1 MTTIVSAPLLSS
13 PLRAVCVDAGA
24 RLTGFAGWELPLQFQ
39 GLVQEHLAVR
49 QQVGIFDISHMGK
62 FQLRGSGLREALQ
75 RLLPSDLTTL
85 LPGQAQYSVLLN
97 DAGGCLDDLIVYW
110 QGWVDGAEQA
120 LLIVNAATTE
130 SDRRWLTEHLPPA
143 IALLDL
149 SQELALVAIQGP
161 QAIAALQPFV
171 SCELAELPRFGHTV
185 TSIAGQPAFVARTG
199 YTGED
204 GCEVMLPP
212 EAAIALWQQLT
223 AAGVT
228 PCGLGAR
235 DTLRLEAAMPL
246 YGHELDSETTPLEAG
261 LGWVVHLDRN
271 LEFIGRDRLVQAK
284 KEGLRRRLVG
294 LTLPGRNIARHGY
307 PVAIADTTIGI
318 VTSGSWS
325 PTLSQAIA
333 LAYVP
338 PALANLG
345 QELWVEIR
353 GKQIPATVVKR
364 PFYRGS
370 QFR

>member
-1 MTTIVSAPLLSS
+1 MTVTVSLLSS
-13 PLRAVCVDAGA
+13 PLHSVCTSAGA
-24 RLTGFAGWELPLQFQ
+24 RFTGFAGWELPLQFQ
-39 GLVQEHLAVR
+39 GLMQEHLAVR
-49 QQVGIFDISHMGK
+49 ERAGLFDISHMGK
-62 FQLRGSGLREALQ
+62 FQLRGSGLRAALQ

-97 DAGGCLDDLIVYW
+97 EAGGCLDDLIVYW
-110 QGWVDGAEQA
+110 QGIVDGVEQA
-120 LLIVNAATTE
+120 FLIVNAATTD
-130 SDRRWLTEHLPPA
+130 SDRLWLTEHLPPA

-149 SQELALVAIQGP
+149 SQDLALVAIQGP
-161 QAIAALQPFV
+161 QAIAFLQPLV
-171 SCELAELPRFGHTV
+171 SCDLAELPRFSHTV

-212 EAAIALWQQLT
+212 AAAITLWQQLT
-223 AAGVT
+223 AAGVV

-246 YGHELDSETTPLEAG
+246 YGHELDTDTNPLEAG

-271 LEFIGRDRLVQAK
+271 PDFLGRDRLVQAK
-284 KEGLRRRLVG
+284 TNGLERRLVG
-294 LTLPGRNIARHGY
+294 LELPGRNIARHGY
-307 PVAIADTTIGI
+307 PVAIADTTVGI

-325 PTLSQAIA
+325 PTLSKAIA

-353 GKQIPATVVKR
+353 GKQVPATVVKR

>member
-1 MTTIVSAPLLSS
+1 MNAPLLSS
-13 PLRAVCVDAGA
+13 PLHAVCADAGA
-24 RLTGFAGWELPLQFQ
+24 RFTAFAGWELPLQFQ

-49 QQVGIFDISHMGK
+49 QQAGIFDISHMGK
-62 FQLRGSGLREALQ
+62 FQLRGPGLREALQ
-75 RLLPSDLTTL
+75 RLLPSDLTAL

-97 DAGGCLDDLIVYW
+97 ETGGCLDDLIVYW
-110 QGWVDGAEQA
+110 QGLVDGAEQA

-130 SDRRWLTEHLPPA
+130 SDRLWLTEHLPSA
-143 IALLDL
+143 VTLLDL
-149 SQELALVAIQGP
+149 SLELALVAIQGP
-161 QAIAALQPFV
+161 GAIAALQPFV
-171 SCELAELPRFGHTV
+171 SCDLAELPRFSHTV
-185 TSIAGQPAFVARTG
+185 TSIAGRPAFVARTG

-223 AAGVT
+223 AAGVV

-246 YGHELDSETTPLEAG
+246 YGHELDNETTPLEAG

-271 LEFIGRDRLVQAK
+271 PDFMGRDHLLRTK
-284 KEGLRRRLVG
+284 NNGLNRRLVG
-294 LTLPGRNIARHGY
+294 LELPGRNIARHGY
-307 PVAIADTTIGI
+307 PVAIADTTVGI

-325 PTLSQAIA
+325 PTLNKAIA

-353 GKQIPATVVKR
+353 GRQAPATVVKR

>member
-1 MTTIVSAPLLSS
+1 MDAPLLSS
-13 PLRAVCVDAGA
+13 PLRSVCLDAGA
-24 RLTGFAGWELPLQFQ
+24 RLTEFAGWELPLQFQ

-49 QQVGIFDISHMGK
+49 GQAGLFDISHMGK
-62 FQLRGSGLREALQ
+62 FQLRGPGLRTALQ
-75 RLLPSDLTTL
+75 RLLPSDLTAL

-110 QGWVDGAEQA
+110 QGLVDGVEQA
-120 LLIVNAATTE
+120 LLIVNAATT
-130 SDRRWLTEHLPPA
+130 DRDRDWLREHLPPA

-149 SQELALVAIQGP
+149 SQKLALVAIQGP
-161 QAIAALQPFV
+161 QAIAYLQPFV
-171 SCELAELPRFGHTV
+171 GCDLTELPRFSHTV

-223 AAGVT
+223 ATGVT

-246 YGHELDSETTPLEAG
+246 YGHELDAQTTPLEAG

-271 LEFIGRDRLVQAK
+271 PDFIGRDRLLQIK
-284 KEGLRRRLVG
+284 QEGLPRRLVG
-294 LTLPGRNIARHGY
+294 LELSGRNIARHGY
-307 PVAIADTTIGI
+307 PVGIADTTIGI

-325 PTLSQAIA
+325 PTLSKAIA

-345 QELWVEIR
+345 QELWVDIR
-353 GKQIPATVVKR
+353 GRQAPATVVKR